1 MSVSIWEGRVD
12 DIPAAV
18 RLLNE
23 VDPTR
28 VHTEAGSRHR
38 LLGSPPEARR
48 AWWAARD
55 GDEVVAWA
63 TAGVDH
69 ETSARSGFLSVS
81 VLPSHRSQGIG
92 TTLLERGLAHLDDS
106 SRIRSGA
113 VEAGRSFAERHGFRH
128 THTSRVSGVDPRSVD
143 TGELDSASAR
153 IASLRE
159 VGPEQTFAVD
169 AESVLDEPGDD
180 AIDAVEY
187 DQWVR
192 DYWEHPD
199 LDFDVGRAAVVDGK
213 AVAVAY
219 VIVDSESRRA
229 FNGYTG
235 TLRAYRG
242 RGLARLAKLGV
253 MRRLAEL
260 EIALVL
266 TENDETNVPCSRSTN
281 ASVTGRSRAA
291 THTCSTADGIV
302 GAWRRGN

>member
-1 MSVSIWEGRVD
+1 MAVSIREGNVD
-12 DIPAAV
+12 DIAAAV
-18 RLLNE
+18 PLLND
-23 VDPTR
+23 VYPTR
-28 VHTEAGSRHR
+28 VFTEAGFRHR
-38 LLGSPPEARR
+38 LLGAPPEARR

-55 GDEVVAWA
+55 GDTLVAWA

-69 ETSARSGFLSVS
+69 ETSARSGHVSIS
-81 VLPSHRSQGIG
+81 VLPSHRSRGIG
-92 TTLLERGLAHLDDS
+92 TTLLERALAHLEDS
-106 SRIRSGA
+106 PRIQSSADEASRG
-113 VEAGRSFAERHGFRH
+113 FAERHGFRH
-128 THTSRVSGVDPRSVD
+128 THTSRISGVDPRTVD
-143 TGELDSASAR
+143 TTELDSAGAQ
-153 IASLRE
+153 IASLRQ
-159 VGPEQTFAVD
+159 VGPEQTFTVD

-219 VIVDSESRRA
+219 VILDPESRRA
-229 FNGYTG
+229 YSAYAG

-260 EIALVL
+260 DVTLAL
-266 TENDETNVPCSRSTN
+266 TENDETNAPMLAINQRLGYRPIESRY
-281 ASVTGRSRAA
+281 AYVLDR
-291 THTCSTADGIV
+291 
-302 GAWRRGN
+302 